1 MALSGQI
8 VSQSLLSTPDFRSRQ
23 SILLLKTPNAKIT
36 KLNEQKLK
44 IGSIRS
50 RQRSLIAHS
59 MVNPEI
65 GKRSLSPSDTIETFY
80 ASINNKDPNQ
90 LSLLISED
98 CFFDDFS
105 FPQSFQGRKEALKF
119 LEQLTTSMRQDA
131 ELSIDN
137 IYEGV
142 DLTAIVKW
150 HLEWKKKEVPFTRGC
165 SYYELSRDGEQ
176 LLIKNAQVISESSM
190 IPRILAVFNMVTS
203 VFDDVPKA
211 ARRFLKNHQD
221 TVQMLLNVCRN
232 AQVISESSMLPRIL
246 MALNMVTSVFDDFPE
261 AARRFLKNHQDT
273 VQMLLNTYKIV
284 LQPFISPILAC

>member
-8 VSQSLLSTPDFRSRQ
+8 VWQSLSSTPDFRSRQ
-23 SILLLKTPNAKIT
+23 SIPLLKTPNAKIT

-50 RQRSLIAHS
+50 RQRSLIARS
-59 MVNPEI
+59 MVSPEI
-65 GKRSLSPSDTIETFY
+65 GKRSLSPSNTIETFY
-80 ASINNKDPNQ
+80 ASINNKDLNQ

-119 LEQLTTSMRQDA
+119 LEQLTTSMGQNT

-142 DLTAIVKW
+142 DLTAIVNW
-150 HLEWKKKEVPFTRGC
+150 HLEWKRKEVPFTRGC

-176 LLIKNAQVISESSM
+176 ILIKNAQVITESSM
-190 IPRILAVFNMVTS
+190 KPKILALFNMVASIYDNLPET
-203 VFDDVPKA
+203 A
-211 ARRFLKNHQD
+211 ARFVNND
-221 TVQMLLNVCRN
+221 
-232 AQVISESSMLPRIL
+232 QVKYQL
-246 MALNMVTSVFDDFPE
+246 
-261 AARRFLKNHQDT
+261 
-273 VQMLLNTYKIV
+273 LLNTFKVV
-284 LQPFISPILAC
+284 LQPYISSILAWYKKLWTFIVTFVGLINKLVQSIIKKIREQN

>member
-8 VSQSLLSTPDFRSRQ
+8 VWQSLSSTPDFRSRQ
-23 SILLLKTPNAKIT
+23 SIPLLKTPNAKIT

-50 RQRSLIAHS
+50 RQRSLIARS
-59 MVNPEI
+59 MVSPEI
-65 GKRSLSPSDTIETFY
+65 GKRSLSPSNTIETFY
-80 ASINNKDPNQ
+80 ASINNKDLNQ

-119 LEQLTTSMRQDA
+119 LEQLTTSMGQNT

-142 DLTAIVKW
+142 DLTAIVNW
-150 HLEWKKKEVPFTRGC
+150 HLEWKRKEVPFTRGC

-176 LLIKNAQVISESSM
+176 ILIKNAQVITESSM
-190 IPRILAVFNMVTS
+190 KPKILALFNMV
-203 VFDDVPKA
+203 A
-211 ARRFLKNHQD
+211 AMK
-221 TVQMLLNVCRN
+221 
-232 AQVISESSMLPRIL
+232 LPGSKKD
-246 MALNMVTSVFDDFPE
+246 MVTSIYDNLPE
-261 AARRFLKNHQDT
+261 TAARFVNNDQVKYQL
-273 VQMLLNTYKIV
+273 LLNTFKVV
-284 LQPFISPILAC
+284 LQPYISSILAWYKKLWTFIVTFVGLINKLVQSIIKKIREQN